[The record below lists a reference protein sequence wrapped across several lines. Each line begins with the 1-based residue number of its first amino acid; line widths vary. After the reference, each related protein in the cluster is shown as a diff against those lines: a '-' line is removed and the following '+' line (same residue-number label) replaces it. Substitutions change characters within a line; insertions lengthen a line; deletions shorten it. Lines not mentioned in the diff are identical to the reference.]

1 VPSIEL
7 APAPRPDHSRP
18 SEPRPSDCRRR
29 GDDADN
35 GDADRPGHTGRPVA
49 DVPLD
54 ELVEAARAGC
64 PGAWRGVV
72 SRFDPGLH
80 AVARGYGLDSASVDD
95 AVQQTWLAAVTH
107 LAALRESAALWGWL
121 RRILHR
127 ECLRAVN
134 RAGRE
139 VPVADQELG
148 DPVPAARVALR
159 AAHPSAPEDQAIR
172 NIEVAALRAALRR
185 LPGRERRLM
194 ALLGDSHERS
204 YAEIAR
210 ALDLPVG
217 SIGPTRARCLAKLR
231 PLLAG

>member
-18 SEPRPSDCRRR
+18 SGPRPSGSRRR
-29 GDDADN
+29 SDN
-35 GDADRPGHTGRPVA
+35 GDADRCGHTGRPVA

-64 PGAWRGVV
+64 PGAWRVV

-80 AVARGYGLDSASVDD
+80 AVARGYGLDSASIDD

-139 VPVADQELG
+139 VPVGDQELG
-148 DPVPAARVALR
+148 DPVPAAHVALR
-159 AAHPSAPEDQAIR
+159 AAPPSAPEDQAIR

-194 ALLGDSHERS
+194 ALLSDSQERS

>member
-18 SEPRPSDCRRR
+18 SGPRPSGSRRR
-29 GDDADN
+29 SDN
-35 GDADRPGHTGRPVA
+35 GDADRCGHTGRPVA

-139 VPVADQELG
+139 VPVADQDLG

-159 AAHPSAPEDQAIR
+159 AAPPSAPDDQAIR

-194 ALLGDSHERS
+194 ALLSDSQERS